1 MFTKQISSEKDV
13 LLLQEDLDYVIEWSK
28 SNNMLLNEDKFE
40 LIILR
45 NKPKSAMYELP
56 FMSEFMSYNFSI
68 SKWRNHH
75 SSNSKT

>member
-28 SNNMLLNEDKFE
+28 SNNMLLHEDKFE

-56 FMSEFMSYNFSI
+56 FMPCHVI
-68 SKWRNHH
+68 
-75 SSNSKT
+75 